1 MSSRYVST
9 LNFVDLID
17 ALYIIIHKNDH
28 KINHLMLNQENPDFE
43 GFWSIIEQDVYAN
56 RQLNYRGVKV
66 LFYKMM
72 VFLLED
78 IQEGTFDYSD
88 YDDQPCNENPERF
101 DDLFDTELEND
112 FDDVFKEKI
121 EREFEPELNNERT
134 QNSIKETIS
143 QIKQT
148 HS

>member
-1 MSSRYVST
+1 MFRYIST
-9 LNFVDLID
+9 QDLLTLVDSIRS
-17 ALYIIIHKNDH
+17 IILKNDH
-28 KINHLMLNQENPDFE
+28 KINHLMLNKENPDFE
-43 GFWSIIEQDVYAN
+43 GLWSIVETDVYAN
-56 RQLNYRGVKV
+56 KQLNYRGVKV

-88 YDDQPCNENPERF
+88 YNDQPCNENPERF
-101 DDLFDTELEND
+101 DELFDTELEND
-112 FDDVFKEKI
+112 FDGNFKEKI

-134 QNSIKETIS
+134 QNSIKETMS

>member
-1 MSSRYVST
+1 MSLRYVST

-17 ALYIIIHKNDH
+17 ALYSIIHKNDH
-28 KINHLMLNQENPDFE
+28 KINHLMLNKENPDFE
-43 GFWSIIEQDVYAN
+43 GLWSIVEPDVYAN
-56 RQLNYRGVKV
+56 KQLNYRGVKV

-88 YDDQPCNENPERF
+88 YDAQPCNETPERF

-112 FDDVFKEKI
+112 LDDDFREKI
-121 EREFEPELNNERT
+121 EREFEPELSNERT

>member
-1 MSSRYVST
+1 MSLRYVST

-17 ALYIIIHKNDH
+17 ALYSIIRKNDH
-28 KINHLMLNQENPDFE
+28 KINHLMLNKENPDFE
-43 GFWSIIEQDVYAN
+43 GLWSIIEPDVYTN
-56 RQLNYRGVKV
+56 KQLNYRGVKV

-88 YDDQPCNENPERF
+88 YDDQFCNENPERF

-112 FDDVFKEKI
+112 FDDGLKEKI
-121 EREFEPELNNERT
+121 EREFEPELSNERT

-143 QIKQT
+143 QIKKT

>member
-1 MSSRYVST
+1 MSLRYVST

-17 ALYIIIHKNDH
+17 ALYSIIRKNDH
-28 KINHLMLNQENPDFE
+28 KINHLMLNKENPDFE
-43 GFWSIIEQDVYAN
+43 ALWSIVEPDVYAN
-56 RQLNYRGVKV
+56 KQLNYRGVKV

-72 VFLLED
+72 VFLLQD

-88 YDDQPCNENPERF
+88 YDDQPCNETPERF

-112 FDDVFKEKI
+112 FDDDFKEKI
-121 EREFEPELNNERT
+121 EREFEPEINNERT
-134 QNSIKETIS
+134 RNSIKETIS

>member
-1 MSSRYVST
+1 MFRYIST
-9 LNFVDLID
+9 QDLLTLVDSIRS
-17 ALYIIIHKNDH
+17 IILKSDH
-28 KINHLMLNQENPDFE
+28 KINHLMINKENPDFE
-43 GFWSIIEQDVYAN
+43 GLWSIVEPDVYAN
-56 RQLNYRGVKV
+56 KQLNYSGVKV

-88 YDDQPCNENPERF
+88 YGDQPCNETPECF
-101 DDLFDTELEND
+101 DELFDTELESD
-112 FDDVFKEKI
+112 FDDDFKEKI

-134 QNSIKETIS
+134 RNSIKETIS

>member
-1 MSSRYVST
+1 MSLRYVST

-17 ALYIIIHKNDH
+17 ALYSIILKNDH
-28 KINHLMLNQENPDFE
+28 RINHLMLNKENPDFE
-43 GFWSIIEQDVYAN
+43 GLWSIVEPDVYAN
-56 RQLNYRGVKV
+56 KQLNYRGVKV

-78 IQEGTFDYSD
+78 IQEDTFGYSD

-112 FDDVFKEKI
+112 FDDDFREKI
-121 EREFEPELNNERT
+121 EREFEPELSNERT